1 MQSRV
6 ASAGQQQVLAR
17 MGARVRPR
25 PLPEELQ
32 ALSRV
37 MSRMIS
43 IRHGRAGEYLAC
55 YLLEAYADL
64 EASGNLKIFTARDG
78 SALVGYFVVFVRNHI
93 HYKDHLFAHN
103 DILFLS
109 EPYRKGFTGIK
120 LIKFAEECLKV
131 DGVSVLTINTKT
143 HKPFDGVLQRLGF
156 NHVENIY
163 SKLLRS

>member
-1 MQSRV
+1 MPV
-6 ASAGQQQVLAR
+6 TYQQEFLVTTEKDA
-17 MGARVRPR
+17 R
-25 PLPEELQ
+25 PLLEKHWQEIAVNKEHIKLNPDW
-32 ALSRV
+32 
-37 MSRMIS
+37 
-43 IRHGRAGEYLAC
+43 
-55 YLLEAYADL
+55 EAYADL

-120 LIKFAEECLKV
+120 LIKFAEECLKA

>member
-1 MQSRV
+1 MPITY
-6 ASAGQQQVLAR
+6 QQEFLVTTEKDA
-17 MGARVRPR
+17 R
-25 PLPEELQ
+25 PLLEKHWQEIAVNKEHIKLNPDW
-32 ALSRV
+32 
-37 MSRMIS
+37 
-43 IRHGRAGEYLAC
+43 
-55 YLLEAYADL
+55 EAYADL

-78 SALVGYFVVFVRNHI
+78 STLVGYFVVFVRNHI

-120 LIKFAEECLKV
+120 LIKFAEECLKA

>member
-1 MQSRV
+1 MPITY
-6 ASAGQQQVLAR
+6 QQEFLVTTEKDA
-17 MGARVRPR
+17 R
-25 PLPEELQ
+25 PLLEKHWQEIAVNKEHIKLNPDW
-32 ALSRV
+32 
-37 MSRMIS
+37 
-43 IRHGRAGEYLAC
+43 
-55 YLLEAYADL
+55 EAYADL

-78 SALVGYFVVFVRNHI
+78 SALVGYFFVFVRNHI

-120 LIKFAEECLKV
+120 LIKFAEECLKA

>member
-1 MQSRV
+1 MPITY
-6 ASAGQQQVLAR
+6 QQEFLVTTEKDA
-17 MGARVRPR
+17 R
-25 PLPEELQ
+25 PLLEKHWQEIAVNKEHIKLNPDW
-32 ALSRV
+32 
-37 MSRMIS
+37 
-43 IRHGRAGEYLAC
+43 
-55 YLLEAYADL
+55 EAYADL

-120 LIKFAEECLKV
+120 LIKFAEECLKA

-163 SKLLRS
+163 SKFLRS

>member
-1 MQSRV
+1 MPITY
-6 ASAGQQQVLAR
+6 QQEFLVTTEKDA
-17 MGARVRPR
+17 R
-25 PLPEELQ
+25 PLLEKHWQEIAVNKEHIKLNPDW
-32 ALSRV
+32 
-37 MSRMIS
+37 
-43 IRHGRAGEYLAC
+43 
-55 YLLEAYADL
+55 EAYADL

-120 LIKFAEECLKV
+120 LIKFAEECLKA